1 MSLFSNQN
9 FINQL
14 VKECGLNNLEEEVS
28 TMLQVFVEMETRK
41 LIQEAGKFMKNDCRD
56 SIDFEDV

>member
-9 FINQL
+9 FINQI
-14 VKECGLNNLEEEVS
+14 VKECGLSNLEEEVS
-28 TMLQVFVEMETRK
+28 TMLQVFVELETRK

-56 SIDFEDV
+56 AIDFEDV